1 MLLKAKIWKNGIS
14 FGFALD
20 EMNNE
25 IISAIKEERKR
36 MVKPKSA
43 LKHEIWQAI
52 QKGFVVFS
60 DLIHI

>member
-1 MLLKAKIWKNGIS
+1 MLLKAIIWKNGIS

-43 LKHEIWQAI
+43 LKHEI
-52 QKGFVVFS
+52 
-60 DLIHI
+60 